1 MKVNGESYE
10 SIWLDE
16 EDNRLIRV
24 IDQRKLP
31 YSFEILTLSSVE
43 EIFNAISNMTV
54 RGAPLIGAA
63 GAFGIYLA
71 CLEMNSK
78 TRYQDHISNAA
89 RFLISARPT
98 AVNLEWAVNM
108 QMERL
113 AGAGSKDEM
122 IDISRETAIEITA
135 NEANNCKL
143 IGEAGLE
150 LIKDISEKKGGNTV
164 NILTH
169 CNAGWLACVDYGT
182 ATAPI
187 YLAHDRGRDVHVWV
201 DETRPRNQGSR
212 LTAFELGQHGVPYTV
227 ISDNAGGL
235 LMQKGMVDIV
245 IVGCDRASANGDVA
259 NKIGTYLKALAAKDS
274 GIPFYSA
281 LPTSTID
288 RSIKNGLKEIVI
300 EERDERE
307 VTHIEGWHD
316 NGIVE
321 VGLCPGGARASNY
334 GFDITPSRLIN
345 GLITEKGIV
354 DASKNGINSLFK

>member
-1 MKVNGESYE
+1 VKVNGESYE

-16 EDNRLIRV
+16 KDSRQIRV

-31 YSFEILTLSSVE
+31 YSFEIITLSSVE
-43 EIFNAISNMTV
+43 DVFNAISNMTV

-71 CLEMNSK
+71 CLEMTSK
-78 TRYQDHISNAA
+78 TRYHDHISNAA
-89 RFLISARPT
+89 RFLVSARPT
-98 AVNLEWAVNM
+98 AVNLEWALKV
-108 QMERL
+108 QLEKL
-113 AGAGSKDEM
+113 AGAATRDEM
-122 IDISRETAIEITA
+122 IDISRETAIEIA
-135 NEANNCKL
+135 SNEARNCKL
-143 IGEAGLE
+143 IGKAGIG
-150 LIKDISEKKGGNTV
+150 LIEDISRKKGGEPV

-187 YLAHDRGRDVHVWV
+187 YLAHDRGIAVHVWV

-212 LTAFELGQHGVPYTV
+212 LTAFELGQHGVPYTI

-245 IVGCDRASANGDVA
+245 IVGCDRASASGDVA

-300 EERDERE
+300 EEREERE
-307 VTHIEGWHD
+307 LTHIEGWLD
-316 NGIVE
+316 NELVE
-321 VGLCPGGARASNY
+321 VGLCPAGARASNY

-354 DASKNGINSLFK
+354 EASKNGINSLFK